1 MMLEI
6 LLLLACASASVMS
19 QTTMPSMVDLS
30 AGMAA
35 LSSESIS
42 PGIRTGTELSAT
54 ALEDFEKHKEAN
66 TCKVKLEAGCPRR
79 KGKTGHCFSDVHANC
94 CYLTNPMTK
103 LEDGSFI
110 ANSTKVN
117 AVCITN
123 RNWNKGEI
131 DCEDVFKT
139 RVAKYPQCNTS
150 SLRGLLTETDQIKQ
164 EIIYICEDKKKMR
177 GLKPNPKTME
187 NKCAPSFYRKMSKLG
202 CCSLKLDADGSVRIV
217 CKTGKKCRK

>member
-1 MMLEI
+1 MLLKV
-6 LLLLACASASVMS
+6 LLLLTYMSASVMS
-19 QTTMPSMVDLS
+19 EDTTIPPMVDLY
-30 AGMAA
+30 AMMAA
-35 LSSESIS
+35 VSSEINFW
-42 PGIRTGTELSAT
+42 PVPELSAT
-54 ALEDFEKHKEAN
+54 ALEDFERHKEAN
-66 TCKVKLEAGCPRR
+66 TCKVKLEASCPQR

-94 CYLTNPMTK
+94 CYLTNPIT
-103 LEDGSFI
+103 LLQDGSFI

-139 RVAKYPQCNTS
+139 RVATYPQCNSS
-150 SLRGLLTETDQIKQ
+150 SLRGLLTKTDQTKQ

-177 GLKPNPKTME
+177 VLKPNPKTTE
-187 NKCAPSFYRKMSKLG
+187 NKCAPSFYRKMSKLR

-217 CKTGKKCRK
+217 CNTSKKCRK